1 MALYEGGVLQP
12 ESRRIAFDEWP
23 MEGYG
28 WHSINGLHLRVR
40 NEPNLRLKPIVV
52 D

>member
-1 MALYEGGVLQP
+1 MALYEGGMLQP

-28 WHSINGLHLRVR
+28 HSINGLHLRVR
-40 NEPNLRLKPIVV
+40 NELNLRLQPIVV